1 MVPRRNLAAAYKVET
16 VRKGIEDML
25 TEYKDM
31 LMEDMDL
38 PSSIKNLKIHS
49 SSAHFKDDTSSL
61 ASTEADSSLAD
72 DISDAKGGLK
82 NWPTTTSATDVSE
95 LPTNTPASGNS
106 QVPELEG
113 TTPLVEM
120 DASRPIAELPA
131 EVKKGQM
138 EDVSTAKKPH
148 ELPA

>member
-1 MVPRRNLAAAYKVET
+1 
-16 VRKGIEDML
+16 ML
-25 TEYKDM
+25 MEYKDM
-31 LMEDMDL
+31 LMEDVDL
-38 PSSIKNLKIHS
+38 PAGVRELSIR
-49 SSAHFKDDTSSL
+49 SASGSVKEDSSSL
-61 ASTEADSSLAD
+61 ASTEAESSLAD
-72 DISDAKGGLK
+72 DISDAKSGLK
-82 NWPTTTSATDVSE
+82 NWQTATTVSE
-95 LPTNTPASGNS
+95 LSANTPVSRSGFSQAS
-106 QVPELEG
+106 ELEG